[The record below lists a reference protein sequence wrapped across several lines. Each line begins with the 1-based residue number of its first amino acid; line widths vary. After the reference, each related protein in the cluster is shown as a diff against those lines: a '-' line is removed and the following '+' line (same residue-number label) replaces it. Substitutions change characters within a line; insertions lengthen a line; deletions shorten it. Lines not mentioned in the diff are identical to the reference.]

1 MAEQTAEDRY
11 IECGRPC
18 KPGHTLQ
25 WDQCQQAPDPL
36 GELGPAIRA
45 ARNVITEWETFTA
58 SDGNLS
64 IRQKEDRSSDE
75 IAREVV
81 EVVGPLL
88 AAIHEPAPD
97 WADLRE
103 AARNAGWTLEGGIHW
118 GMWTKRKADG
128 TFDSSRGWIVMQIPQ
143 KRMEFVGPG
152 EGPRYSR
159 SVVELHNPT
168 PADALTATRLVGIG
182 GDR

>member
-25 WDQCQQAPDPL
+25 WDQCRQAPDPL

-45 ARNVITEWETFTA
+45 ARNVISEWETFTA

-88 AAIHEPAPD
+88 AAIEEPTPD
-97 WADLRE
+97 WADVRE
-103 AARNAGWTLEGGIHW
+103 AARKAGWTYRRLARNWHVWAGEDGSVHVRRRW
-118 GMWTKRKADG
+118 GV
-128 TFDSSRGWIVMQIPQ
+128 RGWKITLAGEFGDLVLNQPTAARFAAIV
-143 KRMEFVGPG
+143 
-152 EGPRYSR
+152 
-159 SVVELHNPT
+159 
-168 PADALTATRLVGIG
+168 RLVGIG
-182 GDR
+182 GDRG

>member
-25 WDQCQQAPDPL
+25 WDQCQQASDPL

-45 ARNVITEWETFTA
+45 ARDVINGWETFTA
-58 SDGNLS
+58 PDGNLS
-64 IRQKEDRSSDE
+64 IREKAYRGSGD

-88 AAIHEPAPD
+88 AAIDGPEPD

-103 AARNAGWTLEGGIHW
+103 MARNAGWTRTSRLRDYGVIQFAT
-118 GMWTKRKADG
+118 WTFRAPDG
-128 TFDSSRGWIVMQIPQ
+128 RGKVTVSHHTLNGWDVA
-143 KRMEFVGPG
+143 VVNGPDDAT
-152 EGPRYSR
+152 
-159 SVVELHNPT
+159 LQD
-168 PADALTATRLVGIG
+168 PAPAKVLAAAHLVGLG